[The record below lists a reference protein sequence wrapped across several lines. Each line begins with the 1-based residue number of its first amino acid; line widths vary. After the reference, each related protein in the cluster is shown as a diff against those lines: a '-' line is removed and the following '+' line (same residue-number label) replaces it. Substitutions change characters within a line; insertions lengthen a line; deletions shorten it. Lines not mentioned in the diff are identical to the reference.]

1 MFHKVKCVKA
11 LDNYILEITFENNE
25 TKYYDIKPSLFCG
38 NLLTI
43 FCR

>member
-25 TKYYDIKPSLFCG
+25 TKYYDIKPLFEK
-38 NLLTI
+38 
-43 FCR
+43 